1 MSKFYDEQKSAATE
15 RIRIMRLKMPLFF
28 SEFLM
33 GVETRT
39 TALTRLNYSYDF
51 NQFLL
56 FLSDSKFDGKPVRQ
70 LTLDDLKKVDTYDI
84 ELYVDYLTSHKDSRG
99 ITRRSNERAK
109 MRHLCTIRSVFKYFF
124 NKDKLDANIAS
135 KVSLP
140 KLHDKEIVRLDENE
154 TFNIITLAEQ
164 GTTLTERQ
172 KKFHSFTKE
181 RDTALLSLFL
191 GTGIRIS
198 ELVGINIDDIDFTN
212 LSFRVI
218 RKGGNAAILYMPD
231 EVAKSVS
238 EYLTVRNERFK
249 PIEQGDSS
257 LFLSIQGKRIST
269 RAVQDLVKKYARI
282 VSPLK
287 KITPHKLRST
297 YGTALY
303 RKTHDIYVVAEVLGH
318 KDVNTTKKHY
328 AAISEDIKR
337 EASKNF
343 VLRNKPSNNEKN

>member
-1 MSKFYDEQKSAATE
+1 MSKYYDEQKSAATE
-15 RIRIMRLKMPLFF
+15 RIRLMRQKMPLFF

-33 GVETRT
+33 GIETRT
-39 TALTRLNYSYDF
+39 TALTRLNYAYDF
-51 NQFLL
+51 NQFLM
-56 FLSDSKFDGKPVRQ
+56 FLSESKYDGKPVREV
-70 LTLDDLKKVDTYDI
+70 TLDDINKVDTYDI
-84 ELYVDYLTSHKDSRG
+84 ELYVDYLTSHKDYSG
-99 ITRRSNERAK
+99 NTRRSNERAK

-124 NKDKLDANIAS
+124 NKNKLDANIAA

-140 KLHDKEIVRLDENE
+140 KLHDKEIIRLDENE
-154 TFNIITLAEQ
+154 TFDIITLAEQ

-198 ELVGINIDDIDFTN
+198 ELVGINIDDIDFKN
-212 LSFRVI
+212 LSFRII
-218 RKGGNAAILYMPD
+218 RKGGNFSVLYMPD
-231 EVAKSVS
+231 EVASSVS

-249 PIEQGDSS
+249 PEQDDPS

-269 RAVQDLVKKYARI
+269 RAVQDLVKKYARV

-328 AAISEDIKR
+328 AAISEDIKK

-343 VLRNKPSNNEKN
+343 VLRNKPSENEKK